1 MLETLT
7 LEGEPISGS
16 ESEAEEQIVSPTAK
30 SARQEQNIFFKNLLT
45 KAAKDLTKQEL
56 SRAGTAE
63 NSGSTRYLLTTQ
75 EFAATIDDPRDYQI
89 ELYERAKEENTIAV
103 LATGSGKTLI
113 AILLLKH
120 IIRNE
125 LIDRERGQRHR
136 ISFFLV
142 DSVTLVFQQTAVLKN
157 NLDQAVASLFGDMGL
172 DLWNEDVW
180 MDYFTKNMV
189 IVCTA
194 DIVVQC
200 LLQSYI
206 TMEDINLLIF
216 DEAHHAK
223 KEHAYARIMREGYLK
238 AKPECR
244 PRIFGMTASPL
255 DAKRDPVK
263 AAQELESLL
272 HSKIATASNLTLLRQ
287 VVGRPEEE
295 QWRYPALKKP
305 FKTALYQILEKQ
317 YGDMECLKSI
327 FTFSFEASS
336 YLGPWCADH
345 VWSGAISEKMLPRFH
360 GKITTA
366 WKRLG
371 GETAMKK
378 TETEISRLR
387 QMSELITNYGMPSG
401 PAILEQLSEKVRVLY
416 QHLTKRFEEAP
427 NTKCI
432 VFTKQRNTAKLLE
445 VVFKQ
450 LSVPHMRPGVLVGI
464 GSGDICGMN
473 STYPQQFKAT
483 IEFRK
488 GELNC
493 LFATS
498 VAEEGLDI
506 PDCNLVVRFDLYE
519 TLIQYVQSRGRARRS
534 ESIYAHMIE
543 IDNMEHETK
552 LDEVHQ
558 TEELMR
564 RFCEALPEDRLL
576 GNNNDALSA
585 ILEKDSRKRQYKIE
599 STGATLTYHSA
610 IMVLARYASSLQY
623 ENNETGSHP
632 HYVTTQIKGMYE
644 CEVILP
650 KGSPIRGL
658 MGKPEP
664 RKSLAKQSAAFE
676 TCILLRNNGLLD
688 NNFVSTYQRRLPAM
702 RNAKLSI
709 TSKKTTQYSMIV
721 KPSFWTQ
728 ACDGVPCQLYLT
740 LIMFSPAEPL
750 QNERR
755 SMVLLTRKRLP
766 QCPEFPIYLE
776 EDVETTVRTISV
788 SKALSISPD
797 DLELMSNF
805 TLRIFQDLYNKI
817 YEMNQEV
824 MPYWLIP
831 TASDIGEYG
840 EGINPSDAIDWDVLQ
855 FVKDHERL
863 DRNSVSPQG
872 LNGRFVYDPWDGKY
886 RYFLRGINT
895 SLRPSDLPP
904 YFLPH
909 RRYME
914 NIMEYGLSLYKRSRI
929 PFLAACDWG
938 QDVYDAELIPLRR
951 NLLDRLS
958 NSEKQVERRMVLC
971 LETQVISA
979 IPATVAA
986 SCFAFPAIITRIDS
1000 YLVAHECASLL
1011 GLEIQLGYAL
1021 EAVTKDSDNTE
1032 EHRLEQIQFQRGMG
1046 KNYERLEFLGDCFL
1060 KMATSISLFVGS
1072 PNDQEFDL
1080 HVNRM
1085 TLICNRNLFNTAKE
1099 RKIYEYIRSKG
1110 FSRRNWYPE
1119 GMKLL
1124 RGKANEDKAS
1134 THTHGLG
1141 EKTIADVCEALI
1153 GASLL
1158 SGGPVNRFD
1167 MAVKAVT
1174 RLVNSDLHNVESWAG
1189 YSSHY
1194 SLPSYQ
1200 IKEANGFEKDLAN
1213 QIDKKL
1219 GYRFKYPRLLRSAF
1233 THPSYPTA
1241 WSIVPCYQR
1250 LEFLGDSLLDM
1261 VCIEN
1266 LYERF
1271 PDRDPQWL
1279 TEHKMAMVSN
1289 KFLGSLAVRL
1299 DLHTH
1304 LQYFSNPLQGRIAQ
1318 AVEDAQLAYES
1329 HQSVDFWIMIEDPP
1343 KCLSDMVEAYLGA
1356 IFVDSG
1362 FDFGVI
1368 ESFYAKH
1375 IKPYFEDMSL
1385 YDTFA
1390 NKHPTTFLH
1399 GKLTDDFG
1407 CIQYTLKAAEI
1418 PSVDGAPTVVLAAV
1432 LVHDVDLAQA
1442 TASSG
1447 RYAKIKA
1454 SEVALKNLEGLS
1466 AEAFR
1471 QKYHCQCSR
1480 TLSNGAVPPLQE
1492 DIGCAI

>member
-1 MLETLT
+1 MLETPT
-7 LEGEPISGS
+7 LEEEPVSGS
-16 ESEAEEQIVSPTAK
+16 ESETEEQILSPTAQ
-30 SARQEQNIFFKNLLT
+30 SARQEQNAFFKNLLT

-56 SRAGTAE
+56 SRASTAD
-63 NSGSTRYLLTTQ
+63 NIGSTRYLLTTQ

-125 LIDRERGQRHR
+125 LIDRERGRRHR

-157 NLDQAVASLFGDMGL
+157 NLDQPVASLYGDMGL
-172 DLWNEDVW
+172 DLWNKDVW

-223 KEHAYARIMREGYLK
+223 KEHAYARIMKEGYLK
-238 AKPECR
+238 TKPECR
-244 PRIFGMTASPL
+244 PRVFGMTASPL

-272 HSKIATASNLTLLRQ
+272 HSKIATASNLALLRQ
-287 VVGRPEEE
+287 VVARPEEE
-295 QWRYPALKKP
+295 QWKYPALKKP
-305 FKTALYQILEKQ
+305 FKTALHQFLEQQ
-317 YGDMECLKSI
+317 YGDMECLKPI
-327 FTFSFEASS
+327 FSFSFEASS

-345 VWSGAISEKMLPRFH
+345 VWSGALSEKMLPRFH
-360 GKITTA
+360 GKITTT

-371 GETAMKK
+371 GEAATQK
-378 TETEISRLR
+378 TETEISRLKA
-387 QMSELITNYGMPSG
+387 MSELIANYEMPSG
-401 PAILEQLSEKVRVLY
+401 PRILEQLSDKVRVLY
-416 QHLTKRFEEAP
+416 QHLTKRFEEDP

-432 VFTKQRNTAKLLE
+432 VFTKQRNTAKLLDA
-445 VVFKQ
+445 VFKQ
-450 LSVPHMRPGVLVGI
+450 LSVPNMRPGVLVGI
-464 GSGDICGMN
+464 RSGDLGGMN
-473 STYPQQFKAT
+473 STYHQQFKAT
-483 IEFRK
+483 VDFRK

-519 TLIQYVQSRGRARRS
+519 TLIQYVQSRGRARCGD
-534 ESIYAHMIE
+534 SIYAHMIE

-558 TEELMR
+558 AEELMR

-576 GNNNDALSA
+576 GDKIDALNA
-585 ILEKDSRKRQYKIE
+585 ILEKDGRKRQYKIE
-599 STGATLTYHSA
+599 KTGATLTYHSA
-610 IMVLARYASSLQY
+610 ITVLARYASSLQY
-623 ENNETGSHP
+623 ENNETALHP
-632 HYVTTQIKGMYE
+632 HYVTTQVKGLYE

-650 KGSPIRGL
+650 EGSPIRGL

-688 NNFVSTYQRRLPAM
+688 DHFVSTYQRRLPAM

-709 TSKKTTQYSMIV
+709 TSKKTTHYSMIV
-721 KPSFWTQ
+721 KPSFWKQ
-728 ACDGVPCQLYLT
+728 GCDSVPCELYLT
-740 LIMFSPAEPL
+740 VVMFSPAEPL
-750 QNERR
+750 QRERH
-755 SMVLLTRKRLP
+755 SMVLLTRKPLP
-766 QCPEFPIYLE
+766 QFPEFPIYLE
-776 EDVETTVRTISV
+776 DDVETTIKTIPV
-788 SKALSISPD
+788 SKALSMSANE
-797 DLELMSNF
+797 LELMTNF

-817 YEMNQEV
+817 YEMNQEII
-824 MPYWLIP
+824 PYWLVP
-831 TASDIGEYG
+831 TASGIGEYG
-840 EGINPSDAIDWDVLQ
+840 EGINPSDVIDWDTLQ

-863 DRNSVSPQG
+863 DHTSMSPED
-872 LNGRFVYDPWDGKY
+872 LSDRFVYDPWDGRY
-886 RYFLRGINT
+886 RYFLKGVNT
-895 SLRPSDLPP
+895 SLRASDPSPS
-904 YFLPH
+904 FLPH
-909 RRYME
+909 RRHME

-929 PFLAACDWG
+929 PFLATCDWD
-938 QDVYDAELIPLRR
+938 QAVYDAEMVPLRR
-951 NLLDRLS
+951 NLLDKMS
-958 NSEKQVERRMVLC
+958 DSEKQVEKRMVVC
-971 LETQVISA
+971 LETQVVSA
-979 IPATVAA
+979 IPATVAT

-1000 YLVAHECASLL
+1000 YLVAHECANAL
-1011 GLEIQLGYAL
+1011 GLEIELGYAL

-1060 KMATSISLFVGS
+1060 KMATSISLFIGS
-1072 PNDQEFDL
+1072 PNDQEFDF

-1124 RGKANEDKAS
+1124 RGKANEDKGS

-1158 SGGPVNRFD
+1158 SGGPMNRFD

-1174 RLVNSDLHNVESWAG
+1174 MLVNNELHNVENWAG

-1194 SLPSYQ
+1194 SLPPYQ
-1200 IKEANGFEKDLAN
+1200 IKEADGFEKDLAN

-1219 GYRFKYPRLLRSAF
+1219 EYRFKYPRLLRSAF
-1233 THPSYPTA
+1233 THPSYPSA
-1241 WSIVPCYQR
+1241 WSTVPCYQR

-1261 VCIEN
+1261 VCVED

-1289 KFLGSLAVRL
+1289 KFLGSLAIRL

-1304 LQYFSNPLQGRIAQ
+1304 LQYFSNPLQAQIAQ
-1318 AVEDAQLAYES
+1318 AVEDSKLAYES
-1329 HQSVDFWIMIEDPP
+1329 HQSVDFWLMTEDPP

-1368 ESFYAKH
+1368 ESFYSKH

-1399 GKLTDDFG
+1399 RKLTDDFG
-1407 CIQYTLKAAEI
+1407 CTQYTLKAAEI

-1432 LVHDVDLAQA
+1432 LVHDADLAQA

-1454 SEVALKNLEGLS
+1454 SEVGLKNLDGLS
-1466 AEAFR
+1466 VDEFR
-1471 QKYHCQCSR
+1471 KKYRCKCSR
-1480 TLSNGAVPPLQE
+1480 SGSNGAAPPLQE
-1492 DIGCAI
+1492 EIGSAI